1 METISS
7 LLILG
12 AVILFCFV
20 LIKIISTPMRWLL
33 KLLINAALGYIAL
46 FILNFF
52 GGFIGLSL
60 GLNFVNAVVVGF
72 LGVPGVILLTL
83 LKLLF

>member
-1 METISS
+1 
-7 LLILG
+7 
-12 AVILFCFV
+12 
-20 LIKIISTPMRWLL
+20 MRWLL

>member
-7 LLILG
+7 ILILG
-12 AVILFCFV
+12 SVVLFCFA

-33 KLLINAALGYIAL
+33 KLLINTALGYIAL

-52 GGFIGLSL
+52 GEFIGITL
-60 GLNFVNAVVVGF
+60 GLNFINAVVVGF
-72 LGVPGVILLTL
+72 LGVPGVVLLAL
-83 LKLLF
+83 LKFLF

>member
-12 AVILFCFV
+12 AVVLLSFV
-20 LIKIISTPMRWLL
+20 LIKIISLPMRGLL
-33 KLLINAALGYIAL
+33 KLLINTALGYIAL

-52 GGFIGLSL
+52 GEFFGFTL
-60 GLNFVNAVVVGF
+60 GLNFVNAVIVGF

-83 LKLLF
+83 LKLFF

>member
-7 LLILG
+7 ILILG
-12 AVILFCFV
+12 AVVLFCFV

-33 KLLINAALGYIAL
+33 KLLINTALGYIAL

-52 GGFIGLSL
+52 GEFIGITL
-60 GLNFVNAVVVGF
+60 GLNFINAVVVGF
-72 LGVPGVILLTL
+72 LGVPGVVLLAL
-83 LKLLF
+83 LKFLF

>member
-12 AVILFCFV
+12 AVILLSFV
-20 LIKIISTPMRWLL
+20 LIKVISAPMRGLL
-33 KLLINAALGYIAL
+33 KLLINTALGYIAL

-52 GGFIGLSL
+52 GEFIGFTL
-60 GLNFVNAVVVGF
+60 GLNFVNALVVGF
-72 LGVPGVILLTL
+72 LGVPGVILLAL
-83 LKLLF
+83 LKMFF